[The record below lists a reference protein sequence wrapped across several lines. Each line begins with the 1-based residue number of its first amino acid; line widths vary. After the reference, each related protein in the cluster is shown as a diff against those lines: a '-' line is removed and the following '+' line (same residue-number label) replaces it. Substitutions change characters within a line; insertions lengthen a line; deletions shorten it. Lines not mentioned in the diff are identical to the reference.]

1 CYSFQN
7 SLTMDTGN
15 HIVAMPYPGRG
26 HINPMVQ
33 FCTLLASKGV
43 TITLV
48 LTEGWLGS
56 LIGTLRN
63 TPRIRLS
70 TIPNV
75 VPSENDRT
83 SDYAAF
89 FEAVYTK
96 MEAPFDR
103 FLDRLALPISCI
115 LADTLLPWMTLV
127 GRRRNIPIASLW
139 TMAPS
144 LFSIFY
150 HFDLL
155 ASHGHFP
162 AENLPEKEEE
172 IIDYIPGVSPMQAA
186 DLPPVTIGKASIL
199 KYLLEPFSVI
209 TKAQAILFTSFF
221 DLQPHVIN
229 TFKAM
234 LPIPIYT
241 IGPSIPYNMPS
252 ETLPL
257 DPNPTDDTA
266 CLHWLDKYSKAS
278 VLYVSLGSFLSMS
291 KELIRELSEGLQAS
305 GVRFLWVARGEASS
319 LQAACGEMGL
329 IVPWCDQLRILS
341 HPSVGGFL
349 TQCGWNSAM
358 ESIYAGVPMLTFP
371 LFADQGHNSKLVVE
385 DWKVGL
391 RLKRR
396 VGVENVVGREEISQ
410 TIKRVMDLN
419 GEEGRELR
427 SRAKELQGTCGRA
440 IQAGGSTDD
449 SISQFVTDFLQGQS
463 NGAM

>member
-1 CYSFQN
+1 MQR
-7 SLTMDTGN
+7 SLRPFTRKWK
-15 HIVAMPYPGRG
+15 PRL
-26 HINPMVQ
+26 IN
-33 FCTLLASKGV
+33 
-43 TITLV
+43 
-48 LTEGWLGS
+48 
-56 LIGTLRN
+56 
-63 TPRIRLS
+63 RL
-70 TIPNV
+70 
-75 VPSENDRT
+75 E
-83 SDYAAF
+83 
-89 FEAVYTK
+89 
-96 MEAPFDR
+96 
-103 FLDRLALPISCI
+103 LPVSCI
-115 LADTLLPWMTLV
+115 LADALLPWMTLV

-150 HFDLL
+150 HFDLMGT
-155 ASHGHFP
+155 SQQ
-162 AENLPEKEEE
+162 K
-172 IIDYIPGVSPMQAA
+172 IYQAA
-186 DLPPVTIGKASIL
+186 DLPPVTVGKAGIL

-241 IGPSIPYNMPS
+241 VGPSIPYNMPS
-252 ETLPL
+252 ETSPL
-257 DPNPTDDTA
+257 DPNPNDDTA
-266 CLHWLDKYSKAS
+266 CLHWLDKHSKAS

-291 KELIRELSEGLQAS
+291 KELIHELSEGLRAS
-305 GVRFLWVARGEASS
+305 RVRFLWVARGEASS

-329 IVPWCDQLRILS
+329 IMPWCDQLRILS

-358 ESIYAGVPMLTFP
+358 DSIYAGVPMLTFP
-371 LFADQGHNSKLVVE
+371 LFADQGHNSKLIVQ

-391 RLKRR
+391 RLNRR

-410 TIKRVMDLN
+410 TIKRLMDLN

-427 SRAKELQGTCGRA
+427 RRAKELQGTCGRA
-440 IQAGGSTDD
+440 IQAGGSTED